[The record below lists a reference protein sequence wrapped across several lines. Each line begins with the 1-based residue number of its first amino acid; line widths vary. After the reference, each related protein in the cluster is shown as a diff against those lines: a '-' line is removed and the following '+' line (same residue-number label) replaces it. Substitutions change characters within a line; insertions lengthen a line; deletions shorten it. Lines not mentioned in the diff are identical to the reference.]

1 MIDCRC
7 LDVEILRNFFSI
19 TIISL
24 NDYLTIFKDCV
35 DDKGKPIPLV
45 QKLTVEEIKN
55 RLDKVKTDAFY
66 ITAEDDNQLLTMVGY
81 FNSMRNEMNK
91 GTPINIYSY
100 NGLAYDNLMIA
111 VFLMNVTR
119 FDTTKELI
127 NHLYEFSKKII
138 RLQDDKDKLYNDFQ
152 ISMARKFKLPYV
164 DLDVMKIFALNKAGV
179 RIDKDTG
186 ERKATPKG
194 LKQTS
199 INLQWYEL
207 LEYEL
212 PPICDKD
219 IHFYQKD
226 NNYKGYNADKIN
238 RLIDKW
244 DRFIIDEYIPDM
256 MYYNKNDVFIVCEIV
271 RLNPDEIRSRFSV
284 SFVYKVNVLNSS
296 RSNMAD
302 ILFEKFYSERSG
314 LRPDQWKGKKTERRG
329 MKLGKIIFPCIEF
342 ETNDLKRL
350 LDKIKNTTLYR
361 VSKDD
366 FNENVNIGNINY
378 NLATGGLHSQDIPME
393 IWSNSNYGLNGTI
406 AVPFTGEQNGNDNFV
421 ITHFDVAS
429 YYPSIMCEYDVA
441 PAHMVKH
448 VFSNLIRW
456 MRDTRVEVK
465 HTQEAIINGIPK
477 DVLALVLKIV
487 INSIYGKFGFEKG
500 DLYDRRAVLEVTIN
514 GQLMLLM
521 LCEKLELNNIHII
534 SANTDGIMVKVY
546 DSQWDKYKE
555 ITTWWQEKTKMK
567 ADTDIVH
574 CLIARDVNNYMAQFR
589 TKKGLKLEYKG
600 AMNPNMYSIDLSKGY
615 DKPIVAQAVSN
626 YFLYNKPIMETLREA
641 TNILDFCM
649 TTNVGRQF
657 HVEEEKVI
665 NGKIVIKE
673 CQRYVRFYISNRGC
687 IVKKVHND
695 TKERSS
701 MAAGQVV
708 TVLNSLDDKDISL
721 RDINYK
727 YYYEKAMDIINPIK
741 LGISP
746 KGKGKTK
753 IKKAYGQ
760 FNKLFD
766 NVENEIAVE

>member
-226 NNYKGYNADKIN
+226 NNYKGYNVDKIN

-314 LRPDQWKGKKTERRG
+314 LRPDQWKGKKTERTAMSLR
-329 MKLGKIIFPCIEF
+329 KVIVPNIEF
-342 ETNDLKRL
+342 KTSEMKAL
-350 LDKIKNTTLYR
+350 LAKLNKKVLYR
-361 VSKDD
+361 VSKEELTEEIKLGD
-366 FNENVNIGNINY
+366 VVYTMG
-378 NLATGGLHSQDIPME
+378 TGGLHSQDRPME
-393 IWSNSNYGLNGTI
+393 LWSTSDYMLNGIT
-406 AVPFTGEQNGNDNFV
+406 VHPSTGEQNGNSNNYTIV
-421 ITHFDVAS
+421 HFDINS
-429 YYPSIMCEYDVA
+429 MYPSIIAAYDIA
-441 PAHMVKH
+441 PAHMIKH
-448 VFSNLIRW
+448 VFVNLISW

-465 HTQEAIINGIPK
+465 HSAEAIIDGIPK

-487 INSIYGKFGFEKG
+487 INSIYGKLGFEAG
-500 DLYDRRAVLEVTIN
+500 SLYDRLAVLKVTIN
-514 GQLMLLM
+514 GQLLM
-521 LCEKLELNNIHII
+521 LMLAEELELNNIHVI
-534 SANTDGIMVKVY
+534 SANTDGLMIKIY
-546 DSQWDKYKE
+546 DNQWDVYNKITKE
-555 ITTWWQEKTKMK
+555 WEIKSKLK

-574 CLIARDVNNYMAQFR
+574 CLIARDVRIICVLTLLIA
-589 TKKGLKLEYKG
+589 GKL
-600 AMNPNMYSIDLSKGY
+600 SLID
-615 DKPIVAQAVSN
+615 
-626 YFLYNKPIMETLREA
+626 
-641 TNILDFCM
+641 
-649 TTNVGRQF
+649 
-657 HVEEEKVI
+657 
-665 NGKIVIKE
+665 IKYAN
-673 CQRYVRFYISNRGC
+673 QQPS
-687 IVKKVHND
+687 
-695 TKERSS
+695 
-701 MAAGQVV
+701 
-708 TVLNSLDDKDISL
+708 
-721 RDINYK
+721 
-727 YYYEKAMDIINPIK
+727 
-741 LGISP
+741 
-746 KGKGKTK
+746 
-753 IKKAYGQ
+753 
-760 FNKLFD
+760 
-766 NVENEIAVE
+766 